1 MLGQHWC
8 MVERNGSTTEGQ
20 VRRLEMNWSEDA
32 EVVMKKDKIRIE
44 QVRTSE
50 KWH

>member
-1 MLGQHWC
+1 
-8 MVERNGSTTEGQ
+8 MVERNGAITEGQ
-20 VRRLEMNWSEDA
+20 ERRLEMNWSEDA

-44 QVRTSE
+44 HVRRSE